1 MLTQYDREIYFVR
14 KGRPTI
20 RTIEGTVAVQEA
32 IEFMSKA
39 EPVDELKWSEPLS

>member
-1 MLTQYDREIYFVR
+1 MLTQFDRDFFLKR

-20 RTIEGTVAVQEA
+20 RTIEGTEAVQEA

-39 EPVDELKWSEPLS
+39 EAVDELKWSEPLS